1 MSLSER
7 YQQLPMRRCG
17 ASGVFLPAITLGLWQ
32 NFGSDQTYGNASE
45 LVWRAFDLG
54 IFHFDLANNY
64 GPPFGHAEE
73 LFGKILASGLGE
85 HRDELLISTKAGYA
99 MWDGP
104 FGEGGSRKYL
114 TASLDQ
120 SLRRMGLDYVDI
132 FYSHRFDPDTPME
145 ETMGALASAVHA
157 GKALYV
163 GVSSYSPAATK
174 QASTILDDL
183 GVPLLIHQPSYS
195 LFNRWIEDE
204 LLDVLAAEEV
214 GCIPFSVL
222 AQGLATKK
230 YLDGFPDGS
239 RATQNG
245 SFDRAWITGDA
256 MAHVRALNEIA
267 SGRGQTLAQ
276 MAISWVLRD
285 QRITSALLGASSVRQ
300 LEENV
305 AAASA
310 VEFSAEEIAAIDA
323 HAIDQDIDLWES
335 SRMGESIFTV

>member
-1 MSLSER
+1 VL
-7 YQQLPMRRCG
+7 
-17 ASGVFLPAITLGLWQ
+17 LPAITFGLWQ
-32 NFGSDQTYGNASE
+32 NFGIDQKYEHASN

-64 GPPFGHAEE
+64 GPPYGHAEE
-73 LFGKILASGLGE
+73 MFGKILADGLGQ
-85 HRDELLISTKAGYA
+85 HRDELLISTKAGYD

-120 SLRRMGLDYVDI
+120 SLGRMGLEYVDI
-132 FYSHRFDPDTPME
+132 FYSHRFDPDTPLT
-145 ETMGALASAVHA
+145 ETMGALAAAVHA

-163 GVSSYSPAATK
+163 GISSYSPAMTK
-174 QASTILDDL
+174 QASAILNDL

-195 LFNRWIEDE
+195 MFNRWIEDE
-204 LLDVLAAEEV
+204 LLDVLAAEKV

-230 YLDGFPDGS
+230 YLAGVPNGS
-239 RATQNG
+239 RAAQNG
-245 SFDRAWITGDA
+245 SFDPDWITEAALAQVQG
-256 MAHVRALNEIA
+256 LNEIA

-285 QRITSALLGASSVRQ
+285 PRITSALLGASSVRQ

-305 AAASA
+305 AAANA
-310 VEFSAEEIAAIDA
+310 APFSEEESAAIDA
-323 HAIDQDIDLWES
+323 HALDLGIDLWKD
-335 SRMGESIFTV
+335 SRMGVAIFDV